1 MIKKLF
7 GNKLPSF
14 NGPIFTYFGS
24 PSDLTFK
31 PSQPRSKAKSR
42 SKRIK
47 FFESKPHLF
56 KKVAKLKIPDFS
68 KPLLYP
74 VNIPIRYR
82 YVYRPTRTLPKL
94 SVHDYLNFKNMTGNE
109 ILLNLENA
117 EHLRSGELA
126 GALLEL
132 GLKKGENK

>member
-7 GNKLPSF
+7 GNKLPSI
-14 NGPIFTYFGS
+14 NAPIFTYFGS
-24 PSDLTFK
+24 PSELTFK
-31 PSQPRSKAKSR
+31 PNQPRSKAKSR

-47 FFESKPHLF
+47 FYESKPHLF

-74 VNIPIRYR
+74 INIPIRYR
-82 YVYRPTRTLPKL
+82 YVYRPTKTLPKL
-94 SVHDYLNFKNMTGNE
+94 SAHDFLNFKNMTGNE

-117 EHLRSGELA
+117 EHLRSGELV
-126 GALLEL
+126 GALMEL
-132 GLKKGENK
+132 GLRKG